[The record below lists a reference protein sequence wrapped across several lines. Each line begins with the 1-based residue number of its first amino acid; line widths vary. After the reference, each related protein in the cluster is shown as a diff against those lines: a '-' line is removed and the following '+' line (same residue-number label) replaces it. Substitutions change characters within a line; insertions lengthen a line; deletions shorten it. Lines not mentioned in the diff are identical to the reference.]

1 MARLSRLSLPGQVH
15 HVLQQGNN
23 RQPIFLDAEDR
34 DTFLHT
40 LAECA
45 RQHQV
50 AVHAYVLLESRYHLL
65 VTPTSAQ
72 GVSMMV
78 QALGR
83 SYVRYFNRRHG
94 RSGTLWEGRFRS
106 SVLEAEAYLLQ
117 TMVGM
122 DLAPV
127 REGLAA
133 QAQDWPWSSH
143 SHYRGVWTDRVVTPH
158 ALYWALGNTPF
169 DRENAYAE
177 QVRNGLAETQWHRME
192 SAVRGGWAL
201 GSPAYLAA
209 LAAQGPIR
217 RLTQAR
223 PGRPRRPPAAA

>member
-65 VTPTSAQ
+65 VTPASAQ

-94 RSGTLWEGRFRS
+94 RSGTLWEGRYRS
-106 SVLEAEAYLLQ
+106 CLVQHDLYLLSS
-117 TMVGM
+117 MRYIE
-122 DLAPV
+122 LNPV
-127 REGLAA
+127 RAGMVDHPGAYR
-133 QAQDWPWSSH
+133 WSS
-143 SHYRGVWTDRVVTPH
+143 YRVQRTG
-158 ALYWALGNTPF
+158 
-169 DRENAYAE
+169 
-177 QVRNGLAETQWHRME
+177 
-192 SAVRGGWAL
+192 
-201 GSPAYLAA
+201 
-209 LAAQGPIR
+209 
-217 RLTQAR
+217 
-223 PGRPRRPPAAA
+223 

>member
-1 MARLSRLSLPGQVH
+1 MARLARLSLPGQVH

-34 DTFLHT
+34 ETFVHT
-40 LAECA
+40 LAEYA
-45 RQHQV
+45 RQQQV
-50 AVHAYVLLESRYHLL
+50 VVHAYVLLENRYHLL
-65 VTPTSAQ
+65 VTPASAQ
-72 GVSMMV
+72 GVSLMV

-83 SYVRYFNRRHG
+83 SYVRHFNRRHG

-106 SVLEAEAYLLQ
+106 SVLEAETYLLQ

-127 REGLAA
+127 REGLVA

-143 SHYRGVWTDRVVTPH
+143 GHYRGVRTDRVVTPH

-177 QVRNGLAETQWHRME
+177 RVRNGLADAQWCRLE

-201 GSPAYLAA
+201 GSPSYLEA
-209 LAAQGPIR
+209 LAAQGPTR
-217 RLTQAR
+217 RLTQGR
-223 PGRPRRPPAAA
+223 PGRPRRSSIAA